1 MNAEEPPP
9 SKSECTDCAD
19 ASPGGPGGGAPA
31 PAVASG
37 RERRMIE
44 ARLLRM
50 ENYLGF
56 RLLSDAEAEAIL
68 SGEALVEPKSAISA
82 PAGGDLEVEIGEYWL
97 ARVGVLALSVG
108 LAFLVAFPFTGLPSF
123 VSCLIGYAASAGF
136 FAASSRL
143 RRARPDTSYIL
154 YGGALFLL
162 FFATLRLH
170 FFSAQPVVSN
180 SLLGLALLVAVVS
193 VELVLAARMGSELMT
208 GLVFAIGMA
217 AITIAD
223 VAWFQLGMLVALSAA
238 AFVLVRSRNWPG
250 LGIVV
255 TCLTYLIHL
264 DWLLNNPLL
273 GHPLQGVLS
282 PQGNL
287 MALGAYSIPLVAVGF
302 RPNAIKDHMALRI
315 GRALMISGGT
325 MLIALVNV
333 QLFYSASQP
342 WTEAIV
348 ATGLMLAAVAY
359 WRHHQSVYA
368 TSIYACAGYMMLS
381 LAIFRHFPAPD
392 FYAWLAWQSLL
403 VAVTAVWFRSKIV
416 IVANLFI
423 FGGIYVAY
431 LLLGEATGPVNL
443 SFAIVALLTARVLN
457 WKKDTLDLRTELMRN
472 LYLGAACVVIPYGLF
487 HTVPKGW
494 VSTSWLGA
502 SIVYLVV
509 SALLHNR
516 KYRVMGISTI
526 LATVI
531 YVFVVDLARLEPAY
545 RIISFLVLGVVLL
558 GVSVAYAK
566 QRKATAA
573 RDAEPQGK

>member
-1 MNAEEPPP
+1 
-9 SKSECTDCAD
+9 
-19 ASPGGPGGGAPA
+19 
-31 PAVASG
+31 
-37 RERRMIE
+37 MIS

-68 SGEALVEPKSAISA
+68 SGGAPVEPKAAVSS
-82 PAGGDLEVEIGEYWL
+82 PASGDLEVEIGEYWL

-123 VSCLIGYAASAGF
+123 VSCLIGYAASAVF
-136 FAASSRL
+136 FAASGRM
-143 RRARPDTSYIL
+143 RRARPDTAYIL

-170 FFSAQPVVSN
+170 FFSLQPVVS
-180 SLLGLALLVAVVS
+180 SLPLGLALLVVAVS

-217 AITIAD
+217 AVAIAD
-223 VAWFQLGMLVALSAA
+223 VAWFQLGLLVALASSS
-238 AFVLVRSRNWPG
+238 FFLVRSRNWPG

-255 TCLTYLIHL
+255 TGLIYLLHL

-273 GHPLQGVLS
+273 GHPLHGVLS

-287 MALGAYSIPLVAVGF
+287 VALAAYSIPLIAVGF
-302 RPNAIKDHMALRI
+302 RPGAIHDHVAVRI
-315 GRALMISGGT
+315 GRALIISGGT
-325 MLIALVNV
+325 MLIVLVNV
-333 QLFYSASQP
+333 QLFYSASAP
-342 WTEAIV
+342 WAEGA
-348 ATGLMLAAVAY
+348 AAMGLLLVAVAY
-359 WRHHQSVYA
+359 WQHHQSVYA
-368 TSIYACAGYMMLS
+368 TSIFACAGYMMLS
-381 LAIFRHFPAPD
+381 VAIFRHFPAPD

-423 FGGIYVAY
+423 FGGIYIAY
-431 LLLGEATGPVNL
+431 LLLGEATGGVNL

-457 WKKDTLDLRTELMRN
+457 WKKGSLDLRTELMRN
-472 LYLGAACVVIPYGLF
+472 LYLGAAFVVIPYGLF
-487 HTVPKGW
+487 HTVPKAW
-494 VSTSWLGA
+494 VSASWLGA

-509 SALLHNR
+509 SAVLHNR
-516 KYRVMGISTI
+516 KYRVMGIGTI
-526 LATVI
+526 LATVV

-545 RIISFLVLGVVLL
+545 RIISLLVLGVVLL
-558 GVSVAYAK
+558 GVSVAYAR
-566 QRKATAA
+566 QRRGQAG
-573 RDAEPQGK
+573 RAEEKREAK